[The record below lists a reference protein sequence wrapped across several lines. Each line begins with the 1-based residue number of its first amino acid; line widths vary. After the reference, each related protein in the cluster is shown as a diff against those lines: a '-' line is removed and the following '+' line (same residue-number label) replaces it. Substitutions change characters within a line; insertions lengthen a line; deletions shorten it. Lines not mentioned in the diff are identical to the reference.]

1 MSPRDI
7 ALAVAVA
14 TVWGV
19 NFVVIEVGL
28 EGEPPLL
35 LSALRFGL
43 AGLAV
48 FVLGPPR
55 VPIRYVVAVGI
66 ILCVGKFSLL
76 FVGMD
81 RGMPA
86 GLSSLVLQ
94 SQVVFTVLFAVLLLG
109 ERPRPVQLVG
119 IAIAC
124 FGIVLIATDT
134 GLTSPLGAFLLVIA
148 AGVCWGL
155 SNVVT
160 RHARPPDMLRF
171 MVWAS
176 AVAFVP
182 LLVLS
187 ALLEGAENDLIAVRH
202 LGWTGAGAVG
212 YLAVAA
218 TLFGFGVWGSLLRR
232 YDASTVAPFSLLV
245 PVVGMAA
252 AWLLRGE
259 TISWQ
264 QAAAAALIL
273 AGMAATAKPARAQA
287 RAPRVEAWTTSYGP

>member
-124 FGIVLIATDT
+124 F
-134 GLTSPLGAFLLVIA
+134 
-148 AGVCWGL
+148 
-155 SNVVT
+155 
-160 RHARPPDMLRF
+160 
-171 MVWAS
+171 
-176 AVAFVP
+176 
-182 LLVLS
+182 
-187 ALLEGAENDLIAVRH
+187 
-202 LGWTGAGAVG
+202 
-212 YLAVAA
+212 
-218 TLFGFGVWGSLLRR
+218 
-232 YDASTVAPFSLLV
+232 ASTERAS
-245 PVVGMAA
+245 VVRGGNNTASRTQLPHTP
-252 AWLLRGE
+252 AWKMQLSRS
-259 TISWQ
+259 TNTRQ
-264 QAAAAALIL
+264 
-273 AGMAATAKPARAQA
+273 
-287 RAPRVEAWTTSYGP
+287 V